1 MKRRGAESLSGAS
14 AEEINLSVVINI
26 SPSSHHRCCQVVL
39 MKHRQLL
46 DFQKLHSY
54 AGSNL

>member
-1 MKRRGAESLSGAS
+1 MSGVS